1 MNKKIIGLFIG
12 ILFVIPLTV
21 KAESYTFNDI
31 SFELDSDYTVT
42 TKDNV
47 DTSTYIPLEYNR
59 DQVKVLFN
67 DGTFSL
73 LGINKDR
80 SNIKMNISDTSDCGS
95 IASNKSEMSKC
106 VSNAVSNLKE
116 KENVNSVTDKTFT
129 SKNGI
134 NYYTLSYFKYG
145 SALLDVTTSYNNK
158 VYTFTLATSY
168 SKDDLEKHAKE
179 IMDSVSLSNFK
190 KNEEKEAKETKEGKS
205 NNNSALIIGAVGV
218 AIAVV
223 GGAVVYFIKKK

>member
-80 SNIKMNISDTSDCGS
+80 SNIKMNISSTSDCGS

-106 VSNAVSNLKE
+106 VTNAVSNLKE
-116 KENVNSVTDKTFT
+116 KENVNSVTDKTYT
-129 SKNGI
+129 SKNEV

-145 SALLDVTTSYNNK
+145 SALLDVVTSYNNK

-179 IMDSVSLSNFK
+179 IMDSV
-190 KNEEKEAKETKEGKS
+190 T
-205 NNNSALIIGAVGV
+205 
-218 AIAVV
+218 
-223 GGAVVYFIKKK
+223 